1 VTINLWSQR
10 EHALD
15 YLENIAARMPRRED
29 GYRAL
34 GEVLPPAPG
43 RVLDL
48 GCGDGEVIGRVL
60 GAFPGAQVVGVDF
73 SPEML
78 DRVRARFA
86 GDGRV
91 TIVEHDLDRTLDPAW
106 GEFDAVVSAFAI
118 HHVVDDRKRSLSA
131 EVLER
136 VRPGGVFANLEH
148 VASPTEELHREFL
161 LAVGM
166 DPDDD
171 DPSNKLAPVEDQL
184 CWLRDAG
191 FEQVDC
197 FWKWRE
203 LALLAGRRP
212 G

>member
-1 VTINLWSQR
+1 VTVNLWSQR

-34 GEVLPPAPG
+34 GEVLPPAPD
-43 RVLDL
+43 RILDL

-60 GAFPGAQVVGVDF
+60 GAFPDAQVVGVDF

-78 DRVRARFA
+78 DRVRKRFG

-91 TIVEHDLDRTLDPAW
+91 AIVEHDLDRALDPAW

-118 HHVVDDRKRSLSA
+118 HHVVDDRKRSLYA
-131 EVLER
+131 EAFAL
-136 VRPGGVFANLEH
+136 VRPGGLFANLEH

-161 LAVGM
+161 CSVGM

-171 DPSNKLAPVEDQL
+171 DPSNKLASVEDQL
-184 CWLRDAG
+184 GWLRAAG
-191 FEQVDC
+191 FAQVDC

-203 LALLAGRRP
+203 LALLAGRRSA
-212 G
+212 